1 MLGLISSQIEAKQ
14 AQVTEAQVELEQATA
29 DLRTRGENKPK
40 RYVRGCRL
48 GSRLGVV
55 SLGFSLA
62 NFVSSESFCS

>member
-1 MLGLISSQIEAKQ
+1 MQKLQQKIEAKQ
-14 AQVTEAQVELEQATA
+14 AQVTEAQVELEQAKA

-55 SLGFSLA
+55 SLGLSLA
-62 NFVSSESFCS
+62 NFVISEGFCS